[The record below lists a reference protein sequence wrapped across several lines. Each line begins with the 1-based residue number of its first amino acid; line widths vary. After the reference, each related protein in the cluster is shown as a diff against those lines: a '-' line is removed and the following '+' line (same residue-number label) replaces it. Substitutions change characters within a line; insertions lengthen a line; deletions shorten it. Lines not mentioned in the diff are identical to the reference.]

1 MRLKAKIQENL
12 FIEKYLKQVNDSF
25 QKLQHKVELTKEQE
39 REIQDY
45 WQGLVGYKIPTD
57 WHRYFYARTGLY
69 SVKYIPTSLY
79 RLELTGRLN
88 QLPWCVP
95 FSDKNMNDIVLPTMK
110 QPHTY
115 LKNRNGYFY
124 VENKAV
130 GLEVAVDQCA
140 NIGDVIIKPTL
151 SSHGSGVKKLHIENG
166 VVDTKGT
173 KLKDVLLDY
182 GKNFLIQDLVKQ
194 HPAMNVLNPDSINT
208 IRVVTYRKGMEVFVL
223 YAAIRIGRKGQAIDN
238 ESAGGISTKINL
250 DGTLCKFAFGAP
262 GQDKIELTDSGVK
275 LEGYKVPSFEKAL
288 AMVKEEHLNLPF
300 QDLVGWDIC
309 IDENGGPVMLEWN
322 TTPELSQ
329 SAVGPA
335 FGDFTEMVV
344 KDAMS
349 RPNSRMGDPTYRMLE
364 PVYFKTIVRYY
375 VRKSLKR

>member
-349 RPNSRMGDPTYRMLE
+349 RPNSRMGDPTYRRLE
-364 PVYFKTIVRYY
+364 PVYLKTAIKYY
-375 VRKSLKR
+375 LHRLF

>member
-1 MRLKAKIQENL
+1 MKFKTKIQNSL
-12 FIEKYLKQVNDSF
+12 FVEKYIKQVNESYK
-25 QKLQHKVELTKEQE
+25 KLPHKVELTKEQE
-39 REIQDY
+39 REIQDFY
-45 WQGLVGYKIPTD
+45 VPLVGYKVPTD
-57 WHRYFYARTGLY
+57 WHRYFYARTGLF

-95 FSDKNMNDIVLPTMK
+95 FSDKNLNDIVLPSMK

-130 GLEVAVDQCA
+130 SLDEAVSKCG
-140 NIGDVIIKPTL
+140 NVGGVIIKPTL
-151 SSHGSGVKKLHIENG
+151 SSHGSGVKKLYIQNG
-166 VVDTKGT
+166 IVDDKGT
-173 KLKDVLLDY
+173 KLKDLLVKY
-182 GKNFLIQDLVKQ
+182 GKDFLIQDLVKQ
-194 HPAMNVLNPDSINT
+194 HPAMNALNPDSINT
-208 IRVVTYRKGMEVFVL
+208 IRIVTYRKGMEVFAL
-223 YAAIRIGRKGQAIDN
+223 YAAIRIGRKGQTIDN
-238 ESAGGISTKINL
+238 ESAGGISTKINM

-262 GQDKIELTDSGVK
+262 GQDNIEITDSGVK
-275 LEGYKVPSFEKAL
+275 LEGYQIPSFEKAL
-288 AMVKEEHLNLPF
+288 AVVKEQHLNLPF

-309 IDENGGPVMLEWN
+309 IDETEDPVMLEWN

-335 FGDFTEMVV
+335 LGDYTEMVV

-349 RPNSRMGDPTYRMLE
+349 RPNSRVGDPTYRMLE
-364 PVYFKTIVRYY
+364 PINIKTIIRYY
-375 VRKSLKR
+375 QHKLFGF